1 MLLDTPPVDKL
12 SKKTGKLKKSY
23 WRAAISKDILGNPS
37 LPQILLEYDKNK
49 LTAEIMM
56 KVEKILDHPD
66 YCFEKVYQASAAAT
80 GLYKWVKA
88 SRDYFYIFQ
97 EIQPRRDAFILS
109 QK

>member
-1 MLLDTPPVDKL
+1 M
-12 SKKTGKLKKSY
+12 S
-23 WRAAISKDILGNPS
+23 
-37 LPQILLEYDKNK
+37 
-49 LTAEIMM
+49 
-56 KVEKILDHPD
+56 VEKILDHPD
-66 YCFEKVYQASAAAT
+66 YCYEKVHQASAAAT